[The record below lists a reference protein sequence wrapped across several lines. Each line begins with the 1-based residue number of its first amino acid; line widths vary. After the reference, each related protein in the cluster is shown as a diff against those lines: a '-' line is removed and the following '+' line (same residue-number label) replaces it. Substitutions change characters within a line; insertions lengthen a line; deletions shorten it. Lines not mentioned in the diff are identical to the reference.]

1 MMYDVTRVGTPTPGL
16 SAPADEPSSDQNS
29 NMTKV
34 NEMTNTTDVNEIVE
48 IVEAI
53 EIAKLDENAKLK
65 EIVAKLNVVIEVV
78 NTTKTAKVRDRGPDS
93 ERDMTEDD
101 ARRILL
107 GDMKDVAHKKAA
119 EELGL
124 SYGQVYSARK
134 GFTFKG
140 IYKEW
145 RDAQ

>member
-1 MMYDVTRVGTPTPGL
+1 MENMANVT
-16 SAPADEPSSDQNS
+16 
-29 NMTKV
+29 
-34 NEMTNTTDVNEIVE
+34 E

-65 EIVAKLNVVIEVV
+65 DIIAKVNEIIERL
-78 NTTKTAKVRDRGPDS
+78 NTTKAPKERDRGPDS
-93 ERDMTEDD
+93 TREMTEDD

-124 SYGQVYSARK
+124 SYGQIYSARK

-140 IYKEW
+140 IFKEW
-145 RDAQ
+145 RNAQ

>member
-1 MMYDVTRVGTPTPGL
+1 M
-16 SAPADEPSSDQNS
+16 E
-29 NMTKV
+29 NM
-34 NEMTNTTDVNEIVE
+34 NEIVE
-48 IVEAI
+48 IVESI

-65 EIVAKLNVVIEVV
+65 DIVAKLNEVIEKI
-78 NTTKTAKVRDRGPDS
+78 NSTKAPKERDRGPDS
-93 ERDMTEDD
+93 TREMTEDD

-107 GDMKDVAHKKAA
+107 TDLKTLPHKKAA

-124 SYGQVYSARK
+124 SYGQIYSARK

-140 IYKEW
+140 VYKEW

>member
-1 MMYDVTRVGTPTPGL
+1 MENVK
-16 SAPADEPSSDQNS
+16 S
-29 NMTKV
+29 
-34 NEMTNTTDVNEIVE
+34 NEI
-48 IVEAI
+48 I
-53 EIAKLDENAKLK
+53 EIIGSIEITKLDENAKLK
-65 EIVAKLNVVIEVV
+65 DVVHKLNEVIEAL
-78 NTTKTAKVRDRGPDS
+78 NAKPKSARDRGPES
-93 ERDMTEDD
+93 ERAMTEDD

-124 SYGQVYSARK
+124 SYGQIYSARK

>member
-1 MMYDVTRVGTPTPGL
+1 MANRSKTTISANPGAWYHIYQIL
-16 SAPADEPSSDQNS
+16 ELKMENVKS
-29 NMTKV
+29 
-34 NEMTNTTDVNEIVE
+34 NEIVE
-48 IVEAI
+48 IIESI

-65 EIVAKLNVVIEVV
+65 EIVAKLNEVIEKL
-78 NTTKTAKVRDRGPDS
+78 NTTKATKVLDRGPES

-124 SYGQVYSARK
+124 SYGQIYSARK

-145 RDAQ
+145 RDAQPK

>member
-1 MMYDVTRVGTPTPGL
+1 MNDRTTHVGLPSPDL

-34 NEMTNTTDVNEIVE
+34 NEMTNTANANEIVE
-48 IVEAI
+48 IVESI
-53 EIAKLDENAKLK
+53 EIAKLGNNAKLK
-65 EIVAKLNVVIEVV
+65 DIIEKMNEIIEKM
-78 NTTKTAKVRDRGPDS
+78 NTTKATKVRDRGPDS
-93 ERDMTEDD
+93 QREMTEDD

>member
-1 MMYDVTRVGTPTPGL
+1 MHDATRVGTPTPDL

-48 IVEAI
+48 IAESI
-53 EIAKLDENAKLK
+53 EIAKLDNNAKLK
-65 EIVAKLNVVIEVV
+65 DIIEKMNEIIEKM
-78 NTTKTAKVRDRGPDS
+78 NTTKATKVRDRGPDS
-93 ERDMTEDD
+93 QREMTEDD

-124 SYGQVYSARK
+124 SYGQIYSARK

>member
-1 MMYDVTRVGTPTPGL
+1 MENVK
-16 SAPADEPSSDQNS
+16 S
-29 NMTKV
+29 
-34 NEMTNTTDVNEIVE
+34 NEIVE

-65 EIVAKLNVVIEVV
+65 EIVAKLNEVIEKL
-78 NTTKTAKVRDRGPDS
+78 NTTKATKVRDRGPES

-107 GDMKDVAHKKAA
+107 GDMKDVSHKDAA
-119 EELGL
+119 KELGL
-124 SYGQVYSARK
+124 SYGQIYSARK

>member
-1 MMYDVTRVGTPTPGL
+1 M
-16 SAPADEPSSDQNS
+16 E
-29 NMTKV
+29 NMANV
-34 NEMTNTTDVNEIVE
+34 AE

-65 EIVAKLNVVIEVV
+65 DIIAKVNEIVERL
-78 NTTKTAKVRDRGPDS
+78 NTTKAPKERDRGPES

>member
-1 MMYDVTRVGTPTPGL
+1 MARFYQILELKMENVKSVE
-16 SAPADEPSSDQNS
+16 S
-29 NMTKV
+29 
-34 NEMTNTTDVNEIVE
+34 NEIVE
-48 IVEAI
+48 QIAEIAEIVKSVEIVKLDESAKLKDV
-53 EIAKLDENAKLK
+53 IAKLNE
-65 EIVAKLNVVIEVV
+65 VIEAI
-78 NTTKTAKVRDRGPDS
+78 NTTKATKVRDRGPDS

-107 GDMKDVAHKKAA
+107 GDMKDVPHKKAA

-124 SYGQVYSARK
+124 SYGQIYSARK

-140 IYKEW
+140 VYKEW

>member
-1 MMYDVTRVGTPTPGL
+1 MENV
-16 SAPADEPSSDQNS
+16 NS
-29 NMTKV
+29 
-34 NEMTNTTDVNEIVE
+34 NEIVE
-48 IVEAI
+48 VIESI

-65 EIVAKLNVVIEVV
+65 DVVAKLNEVIEKL
-78 NTTKTAKVRDRGPDS
+78 NTTKAAKVRDRGPES

-107 GDMKDVAHKKAA
+107 GDMKDVAHKDAA
-119 EELGL
+119 KELGL
-124 SYGQVYSARK
+124 SYGQIYSARK

-145 RDAQ
+145 HDAQ

>member
-1 MMYDVTRVGTPTPGL
+1 MENVK
-16 SAPADEPSSDQNS
+16 S
-29 NMTKV
+29 
-34 NEMTNTTDVNEIVE
+34 NEIVE
-48 IVEAI
+48 IIESI

-65 EIVAKLNVVIEVV
+65 EIVAKLNEVIEKL
-78 NTTKTAKVRDRGPDS
+78 NTTKATKVRDRGPES

-107 GDMKDVAHKKAA
+107 GDMKDVAHKDAA
-119 EELGL
+119 KELGL

>member
-1 MMYDVTRVGTPTPGL
+1 MENVKSVEI
-16 SAPADEPSSDQNS
+16 A
-29 NMTKV
+29 
-34 NEMTNTTDVNEIVE
+34 EIVK
-48 IVEAI
+48 AI

-65 EIVAKLNVVIEVV
+65 EIVAKLNEVIEVI

>member
-1 MMYDVTRVGTPTPGL
+1 MENVK
-16 SAPADEPSSDQNS
+16 S
-29 NMTKV
+29 
-34 NEMTNTTDVNEIVE
+34 NEIAE
-48 IVEAI
+48 IIESI

-65 EIVAKLNVVIEVV
+65 EIVAKLNEVIEKL
-78 NTTKTAKVRDRGPDS
+78 NTTKATKVRDRGPES

-124 SYGQVYSARK
+124 SYGQIYSARK

>member
-1 MMYDVTRVGTPTPGL
+1 MENVK
-16 SAPADEPSSDQNS
+16 S
-29 NMTKV
+29 
-34 NEMTNTTDVNEIVE
+34 NEIVE
-48 IVEAI
+48 IIESI

-65 EIVAKLNVVIEVV
+65 EIVAKLNEVIEKL
-78 NTTKTAKVRDRGPDS
+78 NTTKATKVRDRGPES

-124 SYGQVYSARK
+124 SYGQIYSARK

-140 IYKEW
+140 VYKEW
-145 RDAQ
+145 RDAQPK

>member
-1 MMYDVTRVGTPTPGL
+1 MENVK
-16 SAPADEPSSDQNS
+16 S
-29 NMTKV
+29 
-34 NEMTNTTDVNEIVE
+34 NEIVE
-48 IVEAI
+48 SNEIAEIVKAI

-65 EIVAKLNVVIEVV
+65 EIVAKLNEVIEVI

-134 GFTFKG
+134 GFTFKAV
-140 IYKEW
+140 YKEW
-145 RDAQ
+145 RDAQPK